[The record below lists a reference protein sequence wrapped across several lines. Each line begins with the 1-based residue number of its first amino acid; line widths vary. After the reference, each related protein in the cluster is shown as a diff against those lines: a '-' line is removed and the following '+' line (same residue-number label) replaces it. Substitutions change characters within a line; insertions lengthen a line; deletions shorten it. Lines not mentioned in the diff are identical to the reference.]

1 MVMERTI
8 SNELNKFIGQKVLVK
23 GWIENIRLLGK
34 LAFVIIRDRS
44 GFAQIVVEEKAVLDE
59 LKSLNPGTVVEI
71 EGQVAESPQAHNGV
85 EVKMEKIS
93 FISKVT
99 EVYPVEVNKPE
110 IQANLDTILDYR
122 PLTLRNRKVNAVFK
136 VQSVIV
142 KAYREFLTKE
152 GFTEFFGPNII
163 GASSEGGSELFE
175 VKYFDDKALLS
186 QSAQLYK
193 QMMVGVFERVF
204 GLMKCYRAEKS
215 NTRRH
220 LTEATQF
227 EFEMAFI
234 KNHED
239 VMDMQEKVVKYIVKT
254 VNEECKNEIA
264 ILGVEILK
272 APEDVAFPRVKFH
285 DALQLYFERTGIDER
300 NEIDLSPAAEKELC
314 KYAKEKFGTDFIFI
328 PNFPTKKVAF
338 YAKPNEENPEV
349 ANYFDLLA
357 GEVEI
362 ASGGQ
367 RIHDHDQLVE
377 SIKKKGMDP
386 EGFKDYLSIFK
397 FGMPPHGGFGMGM
410 ERFTMQLLKL
420 ENIREAVLFPSDTKR
435 IASVPIAHKAYFG
448 EEVGNQLLTI
458 LKRNNV
464 EFKEI
469 EHAVTKTSEES
480 AQFRGT
486 ELKQGV
492 KALILKGK
500 KSKKNIM
507 VNVPADQKLDV
518 KKIAELEGEAFEFE
532 SPEVIKER
540 FGLVVG
546 SIPPFGKLLGLKT
559 YMHKGVLENNEIVF
573 NRGSLTN
580 SVLMKSSDLQNIIEA
595 IIFE

>member
-1 MVMERTI
+1 
-8 SNELNKFIGQKVLVK
+8 
-23 GWIENIRLLGK
+23 
-34 LAFVIIRDRS
+34 
-44 GFAQIVVEEKAVLDE
+44 
-59 LKSLNPGTVVEI
+59 
-71 EGQVAESPQAHNGV
+71 
-85 EVKMEKIS
+85 
-93 FISKVT
+93 
-99 EVYPVEVNKPE
+99 
-110 IQANLDTILDYR
+110 
-122 PLTLRNRKVNAVFK
+122 
-136 VQSVIV
+136 
-142 KAYREFLTKE
+142 
-152 GFTEFFGPNII
+152 
-163 GASSEGGSELFE
+163 
-175 VKYFDDKALLS
+175 
-186 QSAQLYK
+186 
-193 QMMVGVFERVF
+193 MMVGVFERVF
-204 GLMKCYRAEKS
+204 GLMKCFRAEKS
-215 NTRRH
+215 STRRH

-239 VMDMQEKVVKYIVKT
+239 VMEMQEKIVKYIVKT
-254 VNEECKNEIA
+254 VNEECRREID

-285 DALQLYFERTGIDER
+285 DAQQLYFERTGIDER
-300 NEIDLSPAAEKELC
+300 HEIDLSPAAEKELC
-314 KYAKEKFGTDFIFI
+314 KYAREKFGTDFIFI

-367 RIHDHDQLVE
+367 RINDHDQLVE

-448 EEVGNQLLTI
+448 EEIGTQLLTI

-469 EHAVTKTSEES
+469 AHEETKTSEDS
-480 AQFRGT
+480 ARVRGT

-507 VNVPADQKLDV
+507 VDVSADQKLDM

-532 SPEVIKER
+532 SPETIKER

-559 YMHKGVLENNEIVF
+559 YMHKAVLENEQIVF
-573 NRGSLTN
+573 NRGNLTN

-595 IIFE
+595 TIFE